1 MRLPQIDH
9 AIEICETHLKS
20 TDSFGSEI
28 EIYLTGYLV
37 VFICSIFEEHI
48 EALVHARADR
58 SADAFLASFVRSA
71 MDQLFRSLKTSELV
85 GLFNRFG
92 AEHAKRFRLELMK
105 KQVADDTLRARWPV
119 LLQPIRGFGNFK
131 ANRPA
136 RVAKSRKDSG
146 GHRIKLVHQNAMCAW
161 HPSIHALSHA

>member
-105 KQVADDTLRARWPV
+105 NERAETFYNNLVLKRHDTAHKAGLELTFREVVQFYSEGHIVLDAVAAV
-119 LLQPIRGFGNFK
+119 LT
-131 ANRPA
+131 
-136 RVAKSRKDSG
+136 
-146 GHRIKLVHQNAMCAW
+146 
-161 HPSIHALSHA
+161 